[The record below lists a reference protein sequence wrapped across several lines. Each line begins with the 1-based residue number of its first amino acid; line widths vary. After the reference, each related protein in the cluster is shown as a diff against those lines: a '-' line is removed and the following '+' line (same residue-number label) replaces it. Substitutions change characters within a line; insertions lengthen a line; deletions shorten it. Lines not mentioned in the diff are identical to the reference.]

1 MKKIYRL
8 LPFLLIV
15 AIGILSIRLFVV
27 FVPKRAQ
34 KADTAKG
41 VSYVHAL
48 EEIGGNKADSIVKK
62 AQEKYEGAERR
73 KKIAAAIKEGNYEY
87 AFKDVLIVGD
97 SIMKAIYEYGILD
110 SSQVMAEIGAGTA
123 YLEDMTDDI
132 VAANPKVLVLHF
144 GENQISGEANAA
156 AYAKEYGAIVAAL
169 KEKLPDTEIYV
180 DSIFPVSDAAV
191 AAEPY
196 LSAIG
201 AYNEE
206 LKKMA
211 KDVGVHYID
220 YDSMWASFDKNYY
233 DLDGIHPVSSFYSE
247 QFLPYVLTEV
257 GLNVD

>member
-1 MKKIYRL
+1 MKKVYRI
-8 LPFLLIV
+8 LPLILIV
-15 AIGILSIRLFVV
+15 AIGILSIRLFIV
-27 FVPKRAQ
+27 FVPK
-34 KADTAKG
+34 KAGHEDTKKG
-41 VSYVHAL
+41 VAYIQSL

-110 SSQVMAEIGAGTA
+110 SSQVYAEIGAGTA
-123 YLEDMTDDI
+123 YLDDMTDDI

-144 GENQISGEANAA
+144 GENQISGEDNAA
-156 AYAKEYGAIVAAL
+156 AYAKEYGEIISTL
-169 KEKLPDTEIYV
+169 KEKLPDTKIYV
-180 DSIFPVSDAAV
+180 DSIFPVSDSAV

-201 AYNEE
+201 AYNEAIE
-206 LKKMA
+206 QMT